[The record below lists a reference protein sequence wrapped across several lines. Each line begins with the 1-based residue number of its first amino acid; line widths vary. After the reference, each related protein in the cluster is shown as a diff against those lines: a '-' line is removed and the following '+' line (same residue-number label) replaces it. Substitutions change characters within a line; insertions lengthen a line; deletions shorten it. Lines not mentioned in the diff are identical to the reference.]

1 MHKQIFSCLFL
12 SLSLS
17 ACAQTEKP
25 VADTKNT
32 SPKIRDS
39 TYNIGGYQFNP
50 SKKTV
55 SILQEFSK
63 GKVGTSMGYFPDSS
77 IKYDSTTLIVLG
89 NEILFKEYF
98 PKEVDFASLHYIGES
113 DYSQNLFSDK
123 QFIYT
128 YSPNFLKYQGTV
140 KKLDVSDY
148 TRINDF
154 VYEDKSGE
162 LFFLS
167 TANGLKLSKIDTSL
181 KLDKHTLKHLQGQ
194 YFADKN
200 GLYALGVRFFGHM
213 YSKKF
218 SQQPID
224 ILVESANG
232 RKIKPIITRNYIVY
246 GNSVYAKEHSI
257 EKLKLDV
264 NKMIELKWGIQNIY
278 FITDGTNLFENR
290 HSSYREAEWNKDNH
304 YANDFF
310 KSGVNL
316 LKIFSPQ
323 IKFLQ
328 AKDKNTLYFSNVKG
342 DKTQYT
348 EKNGILIKTD
358 QGYYFANMGRAD
370 TKPEKIAKVVIYNQ
384 KTKQNED
391 FEDSEFL
398 SIEERIFAYKGNVSF
413 DNMPIKEIN
422 NAKNLQFFVSNGIKT
437 NFVTS
442 GETLISFG
450 NFGGYQSEII
460 DGEQQVIFEKWIKT
474 GVDMAKLKAVNKNL
488 LVDEANFYDC
498 SNGSLQII
506 PFKKLGLPV
515 KLLLPTEPMQYDF

>member
-1 MHKQIFSCLFL
+1 MRYITILLLTIIS
-12 SLSLS
+12 SLS
-17 ACAQTEKP
+17 ACAQTEKRNNDP
-25 VADTKNT
+25 ENTQTKVMDT
-32 SPKIRDS
+32 
-39 TYNIGGYQFNP
+39 TYTIGNYQFNP

-55 SILQEFSK
+55 SILQHYSI
-63 GKVGTSMGYFPDSS
+63 GKVGTAMGYFPDNS

-89 NEILFKEYF
+89 NEVLFKEYF

-123 QFIYT
+123 QFIYA
-128 YSPNFLKYQGTV
+128 YSPNFLQHQGTA
-140 KKLDVSDY
+140 KKHDVSDY
-148 TRINDF
+148 TRINDY

-162 LFFLS
+162 LFFLNTS
-167 TANGLKLSKIDTSL
+167 NGLKLSKIDVSL
-181 KLDKHTLKHLQGQ
+181 KLDKHSLKHLQGQ

-232 RKIKPIITRNYIVY
+232 RTIKPIITRNYIVY
-246 GNSVYAKEHSI
+246 GNSVYAKDHSI

-290 HSSYREAEWNKDNH
+290 HSSYREAEWNKDND

-328 AKDKNTLYFSNVKG
+328 GKDKNTLYFSNVKG

-348 EKNGILIKTD
+348 EKHGILIKTD

-370 TKPEKIAKVVIYNQ
+370 TKPEKIDKVVIYNQ
-384 KTKQNED
+384 KTKQNEE

-398 SIEERIFAYKGNVSF
+398 NIEERIFAYKGNVSF
-413 DNMPIKEIN
+413 DDIPIKEIN
-422 NAKNLQFFVSNGIKT
+422 NAKNLHFFVDNGIKT

-442 GETLISFG
+442 GDMLIAFG

-460 DGEQQVIFEKWIKT
+460 NGEQKVVFGKWIKT
-474 GVDMAKLKAVNKNL
+474 GVDMTKFKAVNKKL

-515 KLLLPTEPMQYDF
+515 KLLLPTKPMQYDF

>member
-1 MHKQIFSCLFL
+1 MHKQLFLCLFL
-12 SLSLS
+12 LFSLS
-17 ACAQTEKP
+17 ACAQTEKRNS
-25 VADTKNT
+25 DIKNT
-32 SPKIRDS
+32 QKNVMDS
-39 TYNIGGYQFNP
+39 TYTIGNYQFNP

-55 SILQEFSK
+55 SILQEFSE
-63 GKVGTSMGYFPDSS
+63 GKVGTSMGYFPDNS

-89 NEILFKEYF
+89 NEVLFKEYF

-123 QFIYT
+123 QFIYA
-128 YSPNFLKYQGTV
+128 YSPNFLQHQGTV

-257 EKLKLDV
+257 E
-264 NKMIELKWGIQNIY
+264 
-278 FITDGTNLFENR
+278 
-290 HSSYREAEWNKDNH
+290 
-304 YANDFF
+304 
-310 KSGVNL
+310 
-316 LKIFSPQ
+316 
-323 IKFLQ
+323 
-328 AKDKNTLYFSNVKG
+328 
-342 DKTQYT
+342 
-348 EKNGILIKTD
+348 
-358 QGYYFANMGRAD
+358 
-370 TKPEKIAKVVIYNQ
+370 
-384 KTKQNED
+384 
-391 FEDSEFL
+391 
-398 SIEERIFAYKGNVSF
+398 
-413 DNMPIKEIN
+413 
-422 NAKNLQFFVSNGIKT
+422 
-437 NFVTS
+437 
-442 GETLISFG
+442 
-450 NFGGYQSEII
+450 
-460 DGEQQVIFEKWIKT
+460 
-474 GVDMAKLKAVNKNL
+474 
-488 LVDEANFYDC
+488 
-498 SNGSLQII
+498 
-506 PFKKLGLPV
+506 
-515 KLLLPTEPMQYDF
+515 